1 MLLYYFL
8 GNRTIFRTSIEATPY
23 LPVYSTEA
31 LIPAK
36 VEIPSLKIIKEI
48 ELSNA
53 KWVHWL
59 IDHLTFIYEKRMV
72 VVRSCAFDF
81 MR

>member
-1 MLLYYFL
+1 MKFNDNHRGWQDMLLYYFL

-31 LIPAK
+31 PIPAK

-53 KWVHWL
+53 KLGTLV
-59 IDHLTFIYEKRMV
+59 D
-72 VVRSCAFDF
+72 
-81 MR
+81 